1 MHLANQA
8 QLITCI
14 WLLLAL
20 KQQQGQNGNAE
31 AQNQW
36 VMSEWQQ
43 SMIRPHTTTDTQ
55 QTWSLPTLQ
64 LALNDPLSY
73 YLADT

>member
-20 KQQQGQNGNAE
+20 KQQHSRGQNGNAE
-31 AQNQW
+31 A
-36 VMSEWQQ
+36 SEP
-43 SMIRPHTTTDTQ
+43 MGDVTVATIYD
-55 QTWSLPTLQ
+55 
-64 LALNDPLSY
+64 
-73 YLADT
+73 